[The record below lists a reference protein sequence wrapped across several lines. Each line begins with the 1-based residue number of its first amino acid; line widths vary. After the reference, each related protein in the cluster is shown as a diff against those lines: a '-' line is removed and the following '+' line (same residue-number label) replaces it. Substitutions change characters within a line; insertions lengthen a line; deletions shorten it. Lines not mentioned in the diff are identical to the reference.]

1 MKKYLRKKARAAA
14 AEMSG
19 QYRREASD
27 LICQR
32 VLESGEYRRAEVIF
46 CYVST
51 ADEPDTHTIL
61 TDALSKGKKVL
72 VPRCSGKGV
81 MEAVEICSLSD
92 LAAGRYG
99 IYEPLPGIMSTDIGP
114 DLALIPCVCCD
125 RAGNRLGHGGGYYDR
140 FLKNTAVR
148 SMALCFEMLICDSV
162 PVEAHDIKPDA
173 VITESCWR

>member
-1 MKKYLRKKARAAA
+1 
-14 AEMSG
+14 MSR

-27 LICQR
+27 LICQSL
-32 VLESGEYRRAEVIF
+32 LESGEYRSAAVIF

-72 VPRCSGKGV
+72 VPRCIGKGV
-81 MEAVEICSLSD
+81 METVEICSLSD
-92 LAAGRYG
+92 LAAGRCG
-99 IYEPLPGIMSTDIGP
+99 IYEPLPRIMSTNVRP
-114 DLALIPCVCCD
+114 DLAVIPCVCCD
-125 RAGNRLGHGGGYYDR
+125 RTGNRLGHGGGYYDR

-148 SMALCFEMLICDSV
+148 SIALCFERLIYDSV
-162 PVEAHDIKPDA
+162 PVEAHDIKPDT